1 MTAEPQTKQIP
12 GTGEPTRAPV
22 SGPVPGRT
30 RLQRSPVLIAV
41 GLLIMAAGGV
51 FGWFMWASTS
61 SASEVVAVR
70 VAVERGQTITAQD
83 LTTVR
88 VSLDPSLRTVPGKEL
103 QSLVGR
109 RAAVDLSA
117 GTLVSPDGV
126 ADQLVPPTGMSVVSV
141 PIDSGLVPS
150 VPIRAGDT
158 VRLVQTPA
166 TGGELSATSLTVT
179 AEVVSVAVDDPT
191 TVVNV
196 LVPSDKAASLAGLA
210 ATGRVALVLD
220 SAAR

>member
-1 MTAEPQTKQIP
+1 MTAEPQTKK
-12 GTGEPTRAPV
+12 APASGAQTV
-22 SGPVPGRT
+22 PGPVAGRT

-41 GLLIMAAGGV
+41 GLLILAVGGL
-51 FGWFMWASTS
+51 FGWFMWAGTTS
-61 SASEVVAVR
+61 ATEVVAVR
-70 VAVERGQTITAQD
+70 VAVERGEVITAAD

-88 VSLDPSLRTVPGKEL
+88 VNPDPALRTVPGRDL
-103 QSLVGR
+103 PSLVGR
-109 RAAVDLSA
+109 RAAADLSA
-117 GTLVSPDGV
+117 GTLLAPEAV
-126 ADQLVPPTGMSVVSV
+126 ADVVLPAAGMSVVSV
-141 PIDSGLVPS
+141 PLDSGLVPS

-166 TGGELSATSLTVT
+166 TGGELPANAVTVT
-179 AEVVSVAVDDPT
+179 AEVVSVAVDDKT

-196 LVPSDKAASLAGLA
+196 VVATDKAAGLAGLA